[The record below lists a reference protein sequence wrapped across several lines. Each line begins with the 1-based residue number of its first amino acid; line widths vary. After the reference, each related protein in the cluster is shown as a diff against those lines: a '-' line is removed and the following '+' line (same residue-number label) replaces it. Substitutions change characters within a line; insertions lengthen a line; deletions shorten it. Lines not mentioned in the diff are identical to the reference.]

1 MKVDKSNGYIS
12 IDDVYYDIFDGG
24 YISPDILTNPED
36 IERVRL
42 AIDTIE
48 EFVGAIETHNE
59 NHDEDILGH
68 DPYDEDDEYDEEED
82 GEEY

>member
-1 MKVDKSNGYIS
+1 MKVDKSNEYIS

-24 YISPDILTNPED
+24 YISPDILTTPED

-59 NHDEDILGH
+59 NHDEDLLGNY
-68 DPYDEDDEYDEEED
+68 PYDEDEGDEEDE
-82 GEEY
+82 